1 MEKKHDP
8 ERVLRSG
15 SWYGLQDYCRAAY
28 RNCFYPDFRFDF
40 VGFRLVRKGG
50 TCNGK
55 ET

>member
-8 ERVLRSG
+8 ERVLRG
-15 SWYGLQDYCRAAY
+15 SSWGRDQDYCRAADRGSSIPGL
-28 RNCFYPDFRFDF
+28 RNGS

-50 TCNGK
+50 CNGK